1 MADYVVVCVGAS
13 AAPVST
19 GDVSADCA
27 LAGGVL
33 DQVPQTAWGLPEL
46 TLAEGG
52 AIAGAILALW
62 AVAYCIRQIAN
73 QVKES

>member
-1 MADYVVVCVGAS
+1 MSDYVSVCV
-13 AAPVST
+13 APTAVPVNT
-19 GDVSADCA
+19 GDPAADCVA
-27 LAGGVL
+27 AGGTSQL
-33 DQVPQTAWGLPEL
+33 VPQTAWGLPEL

-62 AVAYCIRQIAN
+62 AAAWCIRQIAN